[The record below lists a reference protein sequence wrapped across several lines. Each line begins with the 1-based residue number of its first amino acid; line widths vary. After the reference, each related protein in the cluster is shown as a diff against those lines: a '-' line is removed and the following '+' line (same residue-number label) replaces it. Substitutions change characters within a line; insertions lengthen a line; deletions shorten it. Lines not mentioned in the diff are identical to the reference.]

1 MSKKPKETEEVC
13 DSLGYKYKFLRDGD
27 YLIVYG
33 KSKSGTSEQYI
44 SGWLITY
51 LASEYYVLRA
61 SYKNNKLE
69 MTFKKIK
76 EKGDK
81 NGENRSRKN

>member
-1 MSKKPKETEEVC
+1 MDKKPKETEEVC
-13 DSLGYKYKFLRDGD
+13 DSLGYKYKFLRGRDC
-27 YLIVYG
+27 LIVYG

-51 LASEYYVLRA
+51 LASEYYVLWA

-69 MTFKKIK
+69 MTFKKIN

-81 NGENRSRKN
+81 NGGKRSGKN